1 MDFPLEFL
9 HKYAFK
15 THEAANCAG
24 DQGKYWEMNH
34 QIFTKKGKTAPKY
47 NELLSY
53 GGAIGLDSA
62 AFKQCLDSGKH
73 EAEIRKDIAAGE
85 EAEVKG
91 TPTFFLG
98 LTEPNDSRLK
108 VLTSIKGAQPYS
120 VFKEAFDKLLA
131 P

>member
-1 MDFPLEFL
+1 M
-9 HKYAFK
+9 
-15 THEAANCAG
+15 
-24 DQGKYWEMNH
+24 
-34 QIFTKKGKTAPKY
+34 
-47 NELLSY
+47 
-53 GGAIGLDSA
+53 DSA

-108 VLTSIKGAQPYS
+108 VLTIIKGAQPYS